1 MTIREKIRFWLL
13 SSPIIGKYLI
23 KKNIDKLL
31 QYRFRNEGTIGE
43 VIEANINQ
51 YGGFL
56 RKEKSVLP

>member
-51 YGGFL
+51 YGGGF
-56 RKEKSVLP
+56 